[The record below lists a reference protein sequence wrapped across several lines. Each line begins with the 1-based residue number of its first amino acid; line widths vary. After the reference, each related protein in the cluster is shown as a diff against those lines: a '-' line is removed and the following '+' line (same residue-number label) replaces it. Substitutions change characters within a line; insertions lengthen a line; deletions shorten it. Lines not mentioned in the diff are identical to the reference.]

1 MGSSNRH
8 DRRAVGSVV
17 CAVAVSAAT
26 VSSTGMAVADAS
38 DEYFIA
44 DVREDSLL
52 SGLDDQQLILLA
64 TPSVACCTEP

>member
-1 MGSSNRH
+1 
-8 DRRAVGSVV
+8 
-17 CAVAVSAAT
+17 
-26 VSSTGMAVADAS
+26 MAVADAS